1 MQVSIETTSGL
12 ERKMTVGVPAERI
25 DNEVSDRLKKASKT
39 VQMDGF
45 RKGKVPLSVVT
56 QRYGAG
62 IRDEVIGEMVRSCFF
77 EAVTQEK
84 LSLASQPAIEPKQDE
99 PGKDL
104 EFIAT
109 FEVLPEFDV
118 ADLSTLEVAK
128 PVAEVKDEDIDD
140 MITSLRKQHA
150 TWAEVDRSA
159 VTGDEVNIDYTG
171 VKDGEEFEGGKA
183 EDYPLEL
190 GAGKA
195 VPGFEEGIVGMSK
208 GEEKVIPVTFPESY
222 HAEELRGANVEFTIK
237 LNELKEP
244 TLPALD
250 DDFFALFGLE
260 TETGGEEAFRS
271 AVRHNMERDLKNA
284 LEGKIKSRVMEQ
296 LYQLHSDLDVPLSQ
310 VATEITSLKQQM
322 ANKLAGSTGENKF
335 DPSLLP
341 DDMFMD
347 QAKRR
352 AVVGLVVNE
361 IVQTNEMD
369 VDGAKVRA
377 RIEEI
382 ASTYDQSSEVVNYYY
397 NSPELLKGV
406 EANVLQE
413 QVVELVLSA
422 ATVTNDEVG
431 YQQAIVPDP
440 DQVAAEQ

>member
-25 DNEVSDRLKKASKT
+25 DDEVSERLKKASKT
-39 VQMDGF
+39 VRMDGF
-45 RKGKVPLSVVT
+45 RKGKVPLNVVK
-56 QRYGAG
+56 QRYGSG
-62 IRDEVIGEMVRSCFF
+62 IRQEVIGEVVRSCFF

-84 LSLASQPAIEPKQDE
+84 ISLASQPAIEPKQDE
-99 PGKDL
+99 PGQDL
-104 EFIAT
+104 EFVAT
-109 FEVLPEFDV
+109 FEILPEFDL
-118 ADLSTLEVAK
+118 ADLSTIEVAK

-140 MITSLRKQHA
+140 MINALRKQHA
-150 TWAEVDRSA
+150 TWAEVDRPA
-159 VTGDEVNIDYTG
+159 ALGDEANIDYTG
-171 VKDGEEFEGGKA
+171 IKDGEEFEGGKA
-183 EDYPLEL
+183 EAYPIEL
-190 GAGKA
+190 GVGKA

-208 GEEKVIPVTFPESY
+208 GDEKVIPVTFPESY

-244 TLPALD
+244 DLPALND
-250 DDFFALFGLE
+250 EFFTLFGLE
-260 TETGGEEAFRS
+260 AGGEEAFRS
-271 AVRHNMERDLKNA
+271 AVRQNMERDLKNA
-284 LEGKIKSRVMEQ
+284 LEGKTKSRVMEQ
-296 LYQLHSDLDVPLSQ
+296 LYNLHSELDVPLSQ
-310 VATEITSLKQQM
+310 IANEVTSLKQQM
-322 ANKLAGSTGENKF
+322 ANKLAGNADENKF

-352 AVVGLVVNE
+352 AIVGLVVNE

-377 RIEEI
+377 RIEEM
-382 ASTYDQSSEVVNYYY
+382 ASTYEQSADVVNYYY

-413 QVVELVLSA
+413 QVVDLVLSSA
-422 ATVTNDEVG
+422 AVTEDEVG
-431 YQQAIVPDP
+431 YQQAVVPDP
-440 DQVAAEQ
+440 EQVSAEQ